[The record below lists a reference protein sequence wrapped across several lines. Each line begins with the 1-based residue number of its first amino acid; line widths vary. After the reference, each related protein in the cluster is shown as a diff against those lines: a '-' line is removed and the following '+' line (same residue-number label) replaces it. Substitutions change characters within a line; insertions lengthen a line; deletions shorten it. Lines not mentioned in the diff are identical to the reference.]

1 MTIPSAHRRAHPSAR
16 RGSATPR
23 TGRGRRGRGTGAR
36 AIGRRRVWPPF
47 ASASAE
53 PATTATLHSSLG
65 PPAVTTTT
73 TLRQCSAHRRV
84 HRVRLRR
91 NRFFF
96 FFVLVPSC
104 ARLHFLPVHYY
115 RLFLFSVGV
124 SFIFFFVT
132 ANIIPVDTLYLIV
145 RSFPRCFSRI
155 EFSSHATAPTVHHHQ
170 TR

>member
-16 RGSATPR
+16 RGSATSR
-23 TGRGRRGRGTGAR
+23 TGRGGVVGAPACAPLVADGFGPLSPAR
-36 AIGRRRVWPPF
+36 PPNPRRRRRCTRVWVRRPLLRLQHYD
-47 ASASAE
+47 SAVHIA
-53 PATTATLHSSLG
+53 AYTAYDSVET
-65 PPAVTTTT
+65 V
-73 TLRQCSAHRRV
+73 
-84 HRVRLRR
+84 
-91 NRFFF
+91 FFF

-124 SFIFFFVT
+124 LFIFFFVT